1 MLALLRR
8 PDLLVGHSR
17 RLPRLLEQVLDLPE
31 RQGRDDRRGDGAAT
45 ARDFQRAVN
54 FLSPGAN
61 TSTRTP
67 FASLPGL
74 EGHARN
80 RRPPGSTQRRSV
92 PSDQVGR
99 QKGAWNPFQ
108 LVLKKA
114 G

>member
-1 MLALLRR
+1 
-8 PDLLVGHSR
+8 
-17 RLPRLLEQVLDLPE
+17 
-31 RQGRDDRRGDGAAT
+31 
-45 ARDFQRAVN
+45 
-54 FLSPGAN
+54 
-61 TSTRTP
+61 
-67 FASLPGL
+67 L